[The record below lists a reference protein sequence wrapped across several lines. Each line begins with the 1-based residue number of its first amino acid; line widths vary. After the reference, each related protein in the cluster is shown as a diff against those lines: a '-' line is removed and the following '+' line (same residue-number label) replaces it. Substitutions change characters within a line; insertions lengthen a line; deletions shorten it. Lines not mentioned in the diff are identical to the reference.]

1 MACQARFATHP
12 CRWVLQSRTAAAQG
26 RSFLFLCLPALG
38 LCQWSATFLTFRFLH
53 VCITSRRM
61 PSLGRSQTLS
71 VTVTARMQTVGSSA
85 SLSGFW
91 KTIPFLHSRGSRRD
105 AEGRGQY
112 RGQGLLRFLASLAK
126 FLHHGFV
133 CLLTG
138 WCLPGT
144 WSLDN

>member
-1 MACQARFATHP
+1 
-12 CRWVLQSRTAAAQG
+12 
-26 RSFLFLCLPALG
+26 
-38 LCQWSATFLTFRFLH
+38 
-53 VCITSRRM
+53 M

-91 KTIPFLHSRGSRRD
+91 ETIPFWHK
-105 AEGRGQY
+105 AEVLVEMQKGGGQY
-112 RGQGLLRFLASLAK
+112 RGQGLLRLLASFAK
-126 FLHHGFV
+126 FLHYGSV